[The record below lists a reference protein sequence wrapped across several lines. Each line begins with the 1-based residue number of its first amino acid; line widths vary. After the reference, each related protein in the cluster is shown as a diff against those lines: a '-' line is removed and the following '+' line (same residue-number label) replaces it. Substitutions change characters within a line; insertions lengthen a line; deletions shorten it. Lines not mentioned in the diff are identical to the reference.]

1 MARLQAG
8 CIDVQRAACFEHEH
22 EQKLTGWVG
31 EWLCRHA
38 AASTL
43 GTLAAK
49 DMQAGWLVTVFA
61 DAYM

>member
-1 MARLQAG
+1 
-8 CIDVQRAACFEHEH
+8 VQRAACFEHEH

-49 DMQAGWLVTVFA
+49 DMQAGWLVGVFA